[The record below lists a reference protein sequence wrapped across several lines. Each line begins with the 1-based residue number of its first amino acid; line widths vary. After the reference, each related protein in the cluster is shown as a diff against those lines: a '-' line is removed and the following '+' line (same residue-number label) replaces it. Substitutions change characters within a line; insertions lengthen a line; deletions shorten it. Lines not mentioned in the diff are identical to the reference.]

1 MQVILLEKGKNSMK
15 MQIEGE
21 GETMLVPLRNQ
32 LITDSAVN
40 FANYNIRHPKLDI
53 PIFNFVVNSG
63 KPQNALKKASKALS
77 NQYKDMLK
85 QFQKQS

>member
-1 MQVILLEKGKNSMK
+1 MQVILIEKGKNSMK

-21 GETMLVPLRNQ
+21 GETMLIPLRNQ
-32 LITDSAVN
+32 LIKDSAVD

-85 QFQKQS
+85 QIKKQS

>member
-15 MQIEGE
+15 IQIEGE

-32 LITDSAVN
+32 LIKDSAVT
-40 FANYNIRHPKLDI
+40 FANYNIRHPKLDL
-53 PIFNFVVNSG
+53 PIFNFVVDSG

-77 NQYKDMLK
+77 NQYNDMLK
-85 QFQKQS
+85 QFKKQS